1 MGDDSLNRFRLSL
14 MQDILP
20 VGLAMAERVRRGGP
34 NQILETFASSQ
45 DPFQELRVEGE
56 TAAKDLREKL
66 DQVSPGLGNPVVE
79 VDIAVD
85 NPEIQDEAA
94 LKQLLGDIEDRLDIL
109 QKLLDGESVEGLLL
123 EETD

>member
-94 LKQLLGDIEDRLDIL
+94 LKQLLGDIEDRLDIF
-109 QKLLDGESVEGLLL
+109 QKLLDEESVEGLLL